1 LTDFPENDAPGIDP
15 AVARRV
21 ILGMLG
27 LMVGGAVVVFSM
39 RKSFDPP
46 PPEIASD
53 PFLMKGREVFL
64 ARCISCHGQKGKGD
78 GPISKG
84 LQGKPVGDLTAKNW
98 KYGDRADQVRDVIA
112 LGVPNTNM
120 SAWNRTLD
128 EESLRAVTAYVFVL
142 AGREVPAELRKP

>member
-1 LTDFPENDAPGIDP
+1 
-15 AVARRV
+15 
-21 ILGMLG
+21 
-27 LMVGGAVVVFSM
+27 
-39 RKSFDPP
+39 
-46 PPEIASD
+46 
-53 PFLMKGREVFL
+53 MKGREVFL